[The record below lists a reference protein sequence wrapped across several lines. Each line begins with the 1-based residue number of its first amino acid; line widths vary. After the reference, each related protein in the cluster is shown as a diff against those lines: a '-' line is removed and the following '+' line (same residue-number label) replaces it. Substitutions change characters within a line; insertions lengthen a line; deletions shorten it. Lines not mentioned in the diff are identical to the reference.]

1 MRPAIGIIVKALV
14 ALAAAF
20 VVVGVGIG
28 GRVNA
33 QSAPRAGDPATG
45 LQTFLAWCAPCHES
59 AASGP
64 NGLGPNLFGVF
75 GRETGVDRTFV
86 YSNELIGADI
96 FWTDETLDAWLV
108 NPQKLVPGT
117 RMDFPG
123 LEAKDRAD
131 VIAFLKKN
139 R

>member
-1 MRPAIGIIVKALV
+1 MPSIGNIVKPLAV
-14 ALAAAF
+14 LAAACL
-20 VVVGVGIG
+20 VVGVGIG
-28 GRVNA
+28 GRLKA
-33 QSAPRAGDPATG
+33 QSAPPQGDPAIG

-59 AASGP
+59 AAGRP
-64 NGLGPNLFGVF
+64 NVLGPNLFGVV

-86 YSNELIGADI
+86 YSNELIGADL
-96 FWTDETLDAWLV
+96 FWTDETLDEWLV